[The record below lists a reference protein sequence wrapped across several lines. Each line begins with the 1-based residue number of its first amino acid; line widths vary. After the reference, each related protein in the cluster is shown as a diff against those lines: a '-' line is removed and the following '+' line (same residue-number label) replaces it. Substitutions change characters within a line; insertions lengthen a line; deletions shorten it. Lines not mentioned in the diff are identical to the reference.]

1 MSPVG
6 RHLEHAGNAPPFAGL
21 MVFLVALLAMTPPPT
36 AAAAAEDDEEW
47 ANPLLGDEQAIKEGG
62 KLFRTRC
69 TGCHWN
75 PLRGPRIFQTKRP
88 YEKFLE
94 IVINGKKTQRT
105 MPPFGYILSPDD
117 ISKIHAYLM
126 SRERP

>member
-1 MSPVG
+1 MGPVERQAAQRRG
-6 RHLEHAGNAPPFAGL
+6 GLPFAGL
-21 MVFLVALLAMTPPPT
+21 IVFLAALFAAVLAPP
-36 AAAAAEDDEEW
+36 AAAAEDDEEW
-47 ANPLLGDEQAIKEGG
+47 TNPFLGDEQAIKEGG
-62 KLFRTRC
+62 KLFRKRC

-94 IVINGKKTQRT
+94 IVINGKKTVRT
-105 MPPFGYILSPDD
+105 MPPFGYILTPDD

>member
-1 MSPVG
+1 
-6 RHLEHAGNAPPFAGL
+6 
-21 MVFLVALLAMTPPPT
+21 MVLLLALLAAAMPVP
-36 AAAAAEDDEEW
+36 AAAAADEDEW
-47 ANPLLGDEQAIKEGG
+47 TNPFLGDPQAIEEGG
-62 KLFRTRC
+62 KLFRARC

-75 PLRGPRIFQTKRP
+75 PLRGPRIFQTKRT

-94 IVINGKKTQRT
+94 IVINGKKSQRT
-105 MPPFGYILSPDD
+105 MPPFGYLLTPDD

>member
-1 MSPVG
+1 MSPVE
-6 RHLEHAGNAPPFAGL
+6 RQPERSLNAQSLAGL
-21 MVFLVALLAMTPPPT
+21 IVFVLALLAVMMVPP
-36 AAAAAEDDEEW
+36 AAAAEDDEW
-47 ANPLLGDEQAIKEGG
+47 TNPLLGEPQAIKEGG
-62 KLFRTRC
+62 RLFRARC

-75 PLRGPRIFQTKRP
+75 PLRGPRIFQTKRS

-94 IVINGKKTQRT
+94 IVINGKKTLRT
-105 MPPFGYILSPDD
+105 MPRFGYLLAPDD

>member
-1 MSPVG
+1 MGPVE
-6 RHLEHAGNAPPFAGL
+6 RQSARVHSVASFAGFF
-21 MVFLVALLAMTPPPT
+21 VLVVAMLAAPISAPV
-36 AAAAAEDDEEW
+36 ASADEAERT
-47 ANPLLGDEQAIKEGG
+47 NPLLGDEQAIHDGG
-62 KLFRTRC
+62 RLFRQRC

-94 IVINGKKTQRT
+94 IVTNGKKSQGT
-105 MPPFGYILSPDD
+105 MPPFGSILSPDD
-117 ISKIHAYLM
+117 ISQIHAYLM